1 MDFEITDDGCFLAYK
16 NVRSDLGSIYDN
28 GKTKHVIGEYTEE
41 KMYDTDREHH
51 CSAGLHFCSKGYLQH
66 YPGQTTIIVK
76 VNPKDVVS
84 IPTDYQFMKG
94 RCRKYMTVG
103 ILENRSA
110 TLAETDIEKLSNNTV
125 KTVKKEEKKTTKS
138 KSRILQTAQ
147 LMKKFKND
155 KQKVAD
161 KMGISVAT
169 VERNMRKYRSKQK
182 KV

>member
-1 MDFEITDDGCFLAYK
+1 
-16 NVRSDLGSIYDN
+16 
-28 GKTKHVIGEYTEE
+28 
-41 KMYDTDREHH
+41 
-51 CSAGLHFCSKGYLQH
+51 
-66 YPGQTTIIVK
+66 
-76 VNPKDVVS
+76 
-84 IPTDYQFMKG
+84 
-94 RCRKYMTVG
+94 MTVG
-103 ILENRSA
+103 ILEDKKA

>member
-1 MDFEITDDGCFLAYK
+1 
-16 NVRSDLGSIYDN
+16 
-28 GKTKHVIGEYTEE
+28 
-41 KMYDTDREHH
+41 
-51 CSAGLHFCSKGYLQH
+51 
-66 YPGQTTIIVK
+66 
-76 VNPKDVVS
+76 
-84 IPTDYQFMKG
+84 
-94 RCRKYMTVG
+94 
-103 ILENRSA
+103 
-110 TLAETDIEKLSNNTV
+110 V

-169 VERNMRKYRSKQK
+169 VERNMRKYRNKQK